1 MSSLYVNVVP
11 TRERQ
16 VAVVEEQT
24 RPSTAKVANVIL
36 DNDDDNEDD
45 GEEFLIEEA
54 PKDPLLSLEPDP
66 EVEVMNVRKIHSNIC
81 SNEKVA
87 AVESGGQEHG
97 ALVQQILETQKE
109 LQDGNKRERVEIE
122 REAAVRFIFLLFLF
136 LTTFENLLLLLLL
149 LLSLTTCVTR
159 WGRGVERGTGR
170 RHRGR
175 WTTFYCYCY

>member
-1 MSSLYVNVVP
+1 M
-11 TRERQ
+11 
-16 VAVVEEQT
+16 AVVEEQT

-54 PKDPLLSLEPDP
+54 PKDPLMSLEPDP
-66 EVEVMNVRKIHSNIC
+66 EVEVSN
-81 SNEKVA
+81 SVSVKKEKFKSLSKNEKVA

-122 REAAVRFIFLLFLF
+122 REAAVRFLYHL
-136 LTTFENLLLLLLL
+136 
-149 LLSLTTCVTR
+149 V
-159 WGRGVERGTGR
+159 
-170 RHRGR
+170 
-175 WTTFYCYCY
+175 FYSC